1 MSWIRPTRRI
11 HLYVALFFAP
21 WLLMYGLSAI
31 VLNHR
36 DFFTRYYGG
45 HLFNYELEQ
54 ELPYQADWPDD
65 AEPQELGRQVLD
77 DLHLTGAYWAQR
89 WGDGQTLT
97 VHRDDPIH
105 ARRIVVTPKDGS
117 LRVERQV
124 FRIPSFLFSLHRRR
138 GYQQDYLAD
147 DAWALSIDVLI
158 VCMIFWVV
166 SGVWMWTKMSSVRRW
181 GGASLVIGCALFV
194 FFLVTI

>member
-11 HLYVALFFAP
+11 HLYLALFFAP

-36 DFFTRYYGG
+36 PFFVRYYDG
-45 HLFNYELEQ
+45 HWFDWELEQ

-65 AEPQELGRQVLD
+65 AEPKELGRKVLD
-77 DLHLTGAYWAQR
+77 GLHLTGAYWAQR
-89 WGDGQTLT
+89 RGNGETLT
-97 VHRDDPIH
+97 VHRNDPIRP
-105 ARRIVVTPKDGS
+105 RRIVVRPQDGTLS
-117 LRVERQV
+117 VERQV
-124 FRIPSFLFSLHRRR
+124 FRIPGFLLRLHTRR
-138 GYQQDYLAD
+138 GYHHDYLAD

-158 VCMIFWVV
+158 VCMIFWVI
-166 SGVWMWTKMSSVRRW
+166 SGVWMWMRMSSVRRW

>member
-11 HLYVALFFAP
+11 HLYLALFFTP
-21 WLLMYGLSAI
+21 WLLMYGLSAM

-36 DFFTRYYGG
+36 AFFVRHYDG
-45 HLFNYELEQ
+45 HLFDWELEQ

-65 AEPQELGRQVLD
+65 AKPREAGRNVLD

-89 WGDGQTLT
+89 QDDGQTLM
-97 VHRDDPIH
+97 VHRNDPIYP
-105 ARRIVVTPKDGS
+105 RRIVVTPKDGT

-124 FRIPSFLFSLHRRR
+124 FRIPAFLFRLHTRR
-138 GYQQDYLAD
+138 GYQHDYLAD
-147 DAWALSIDVLI
+147 DVWALCIDVLI

-166 SGVWMWTKMSSVRRW
+166 SGVWMWMRMSSVRRW